1 MSSGCVLLVCDVRWA
16 RETDRGEADPDLLE
30 LATREGRTLIT
41 YDKDFGDLVHRNRM
55 PAPCVVILFRI
66 HPSVPDTVKT
76 EFVASS
82 VMAWD
87 SLPSESG
94 LFRYAT
100 SEVSSANGPG
110 VLKSVAEDPA
120 FSGQGDKLCN
130 EDDMSTFG
138 DDLIQSLT
146 EALAHAKG
154 DGPAI
159 VHTPISPRK
168 GPQGGEAHAGAD
180 GAVMGMTCPGI
191 GNRSRER
198 GGSAV
203 RRRRFCARSRKSR
216 RQ

>member
-1 MSSGCVLLVCDVRWA
+1 MAEQVVVRLRTAGCDVRWA

-55 PAPCVVILFRI
+55 PAPCGVILFRI

-120 FSGQGDKLCN
+120 FSGQVDKLCN

-154 DGPAI
+154 EGPAI
-159 VHTPISPRK
+159 VHTPISPRMVRK
-168 GPQGGEAHAGAD
+168 QAKLTQAQMARTRRTPPPQ
-180 GAVMGMTCPGI
+180 TRP
-191 GNRSRER
+191 
-198 GGSAV
+198 
-203 RRRRFCARSRKSR
+203 
-216 RQ
+216 